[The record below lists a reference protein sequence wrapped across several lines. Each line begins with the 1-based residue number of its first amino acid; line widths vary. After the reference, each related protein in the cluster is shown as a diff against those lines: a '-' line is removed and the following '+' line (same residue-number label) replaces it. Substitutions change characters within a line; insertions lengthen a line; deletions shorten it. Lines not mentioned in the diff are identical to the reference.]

1 MNKEQFAKKIIR
13 LRKKKGYTQA
23 QLAELLNVSNKAVS
37 RWETA
42 EGYPDITLL
51 KPLSEALGI
60 SCDELLGDTES
71 YSDLSRYDLQRYLPY
86 ALTLLALLLYYV
98 FLKLQISQL
107 LSFAAFLG
115 MMVFSF
121 MLMIQ
126 HTDKKGLPSLTRW
139 NLLLVYFPLV
149 SFLQYVYIMYLLLQ
163 FGFANILEAMAVQTE
178 EVFNPASFLLSGFET
193 GILIYMLIYVVA
205 LLLLAAVYGF
215 LRHAFIMRYAV
226 SWSSLC
232 KKTHVREQEE
242 KNILFRKWSD
252 KGETMVRIAMP
263 LAAAATLTVIF
274 LLLYQEYCSLID
286 QFHNTVPPIYNADDY
301 ALTASN
307 ELLSACRG
315 KLLLILGGSC
325 LLQLIPAMKSRRALY
340 HMSNIGTFFLY
351 GVITLLFTTIEDRF
365 YIKLP
370 FAFSIIAGILLVL
383 WYCRGFLR
391 DRAGK
396 RHSAENVK
404 NG

>member
-1 MNKEQFAKKIIR
+1 
-13 LRKKKGYTQA
+13 
-23 QLAELLNVSNKAVS
+23 
-37 RWETA
+37 
-42 EGYPDITLL
+42 
-51 KPLSEALGI
+51 
-60 SCDELLGDTES
+60 
-71 YSDLSRYDLQRYLPY
+71 
-86 ALTLLALLLYYV
+86 
-98 FLKLQISQL
+98 
-107 LSFAAFLG
+107 
-115 MMVFSF
+115 
-121 MLMIQ
+121 
-126 HTDKKGLPSLTRW
+126 
-139 NLLLVYFPLV
+139 
-149 SFLQYVYIMYLLLQ
+149 
-163 FGFANILEAMAVQTE
+163 
-178 EVFNPASFLLSGFET
+178 
-193 GILIYMLIYVVA
+193 
-205 LLLLAAVYGF
+205 
-215 LRHAFIMRYAV
+215 
-226 SWSSLC
+226 
-232 KKTHVREQEE
+232 
-242 KNILFRKWSD
+242 
-252 KGETMVRIAMP
+252 MVRIAMP